1 MCAESCA
8 GLLFPEPCANQAQK
22 TQRRPSLAVLLLKFS
37 CNVPQEHCR
46 LSNIKKYN
54 KGSESSLFP
63 KEETLK
69 VANHSLE
76 TVTKQMGF
84 DTSGWISN
92 ANMSIYALA
101 QVLHSSNLFGGCL
114 GFLFKSFVL

>member
-1 MCAESCA
+1 MYTN
-8 GLLFPEPCANQAQK
+8 LLGIRGGHP
-22 TQRRPSLAVLLLKFS
+22 LAVLLLQFLLS
-37 CNVPQEHCR
+37 VPLEHCR
-46 LSNIKKYN
+46 LTNVKEYN

-84 DTSGWISN
+84 DTSGLISN

-101 QVLHSSNLFGGCL
+101 QVLHSSNHFLGGCL
-114 GFLFKSFVL
+114 WFLFKSFVLRVQLFPHIN